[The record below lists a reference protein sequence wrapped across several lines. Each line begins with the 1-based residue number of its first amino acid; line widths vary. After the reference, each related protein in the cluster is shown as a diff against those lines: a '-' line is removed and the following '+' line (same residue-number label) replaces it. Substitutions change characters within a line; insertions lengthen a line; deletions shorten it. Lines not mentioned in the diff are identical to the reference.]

1 MSEAE
6 NSTRSTASMTG
17 QPMRVQPAP
26 IRTAQGGPEAGGRGF
41 GSAEFIGIGLTLV
54 WGLLV
59 GGFFLLIPE
68 GEAAFDPIIFTM
80 TLFAVFMPVA
90 LIWVGITAA
99 RNARIMREES
109 TRLTAAVDALRSS
122 YVSQAQGERPDA
134 RSGAVERK
142 LDELV
147 TAQRNSEAAL
157 ARIAS
162 RAGLAAE
169 VPLPGK
175 PALSRPEPAP
185 EAEAQPTFDLGT
197 PAVTGAAPISV
208 EEFTR
213 ALNFPENEKD
223 KAGFAALRKALRDPT
238 ISGLV
243 HSAQDVLTLLSED
256 GIYMDDLTPEPARPA
271 VWRKFGEGR
280 RGEEIAGMD
289 GVRDRS
295 CLALTSGR
303 MRADPIF
310 RDAAHHFLRKF
321 DQTFAAFAETASD
334 TEILSVSETRTARA
348 FMLLGKA
355 SGTFD

>member
-1 MSEAE
+1 
-6 NSTRSTASMTG
+6 MT
-17 QPMRVQPAP
+17 QQPVRLEPAPMRS
-26 IRTAQGGPEAGGRGF
+26 AQGAASEPARGF
-41 GSAEFIGIGLTLV
+41 GSAEFIGIGLTLL

-59 GGFFLLIPE
+59 GSFFLLVPGGDE
-68 GEAAFDPIIFTM
+68 GFDPIIFVM
-80 TLFAVFMPVA
+80 TLFAIFMPVA
-90 LIWVGITAA
+90 LIWIGVSAA
-99 RNARIMREES
+99 KSSKIMREES
-109 TRLTAAVDALRSS
+109 ARLTAAVDALRSS
-122 YVSQAQGERPDA
+122 YVSSASGERTDPRA
-134 RSGAVERK
+134 SAVERK
-142 LDELV
+142 LEELV
-147 TAQRNSEAAL
+147 TAQRNAEAAL
-157 ARIAS
+157 SRIAS

-175 PALSRPEPAP
+175 PALSRPEPVP
-185 EAEAQPTFDLGT
+185 EAEAQPAFDLGT

-256 GIYMDDLTPEPARPA
+256 GIYMDDLSPAPARPA
-271 VWRKFGEGR
+271 VWRKFGQGR

-310 RDAAHHFLRKF
+310 RDAVHHFLRKF
-321 DQTFAAFAETASD
+321 DQTFAAFSETASD
-334 TEILSVSETRTARA
+334 TEIIAVSETRTARA
-348 FMLLGKA
+348 FMLLGKV

>member
-1 MSEAE
+1 MNAVSEHDK
-6 NSTRSTASMTG
+6 SQSGGT
-17 QPMRVQPAP
+17 PF
-26 IRTAQGGPEAGGRGF
+26 RTPQGKQDDGAGPRF
-41 GSAEFIGIGLTLV
+41 GTVEFIGLGLTVLWLV
-54 WGLLV
+54 ATAV
-59 GGFFLLIPE
+59 IFLTAPD
-68 GEAAFDPIIFTM
+68 EAGSGFDPLTFVM
-80 TLFAVFMPVA
+80 VLLAVFMPIA
-90 LIWVGITAA
+90 LIWIGIGTARA
-99 RNARIMREES
+99 SKTMREES
-109 TRLTAAVDALRSS
+109 ARLTAAVDALRHS
-122 YVSQAQGERPDA
+122 YVSQQQGSSPEL
-134 RSGAVERK
+134 RSGVERK

-147 TAQRNSEAAL
+147 TAQRNAEAAL

-162 RAGLAAE
+162 RAGIAAE

-175 PALSRPEPAP
+175 PALSRPEPAAASQADV
-185 EAEAQPTFDLGT
+185 EPTLDLGAA
-197 PAVTGAAPISV
+197 PAPAGDPISV

-223 KAGFAALRKALRDPT
+223 KAGFAALRKALREPQ
-238 ISGLV
+238 IAGLI

-271 VWRKFGEGR
+271 VWRKFGQGQ
-280 RGEEIAGMD
+280 RGEAIAGMD

-310 RDAAHHFLRKF
+310 RDAVHHFLRKF

-334 TEILSVSETRTARA
+334 TEILAVSETRTARA
-348 FMLLGKA
+348 FMLLGKV

>member
-1 MSEAE
+1 MSDTE
-6 NSTRSTASMTG
+6 NKLTTG
-17 QPMRVQPAP
+17 TGAPFRTPQGARDEPA
-26 IRTAQGGPEAGGRGF
+26 GPRF
-41 GSAEFIGIGLTLV
+41 GSADFIGIGLTVLWIV
-54 WGLLV
+54 AA
-59 GGFFLLIPE
+59 GGFFLLVPSDE
-68 GEAAFDPIIFTM
+68 TSFDPLMFVM
-80 TLFAVFMPVA
+80 TLFAVFMPIA
-90 LIWVGITAA
+90 LIWIAIGSAKS
-99 RNARIMREES
+99 ARIMRDES
-109 TRLTAAVDALRSS
+109 ARLTAAVDALRHS
-122 YVSQAQGERPDA
+122 YVSQQQSPGSEVVR
-134 RSGAVERK
+134 GGMERK
-142 LDELV
+142 IDELV

-185 EAEAQPTFDLGT
+185 AALTEAQPTFDLG
-197 PAVTGAAPISV
+197 AAPVPQGDPISV

-223 KAGFAALRKALRDPT
+223 KAGFAALRKALRDPK
-238 ISGLV
+238 IAGLI

-271 VWRKFGEGR
+271 VWRKFGQGQ
-280 RGEEIAGMD
+280 RGEAISGMD

-310 RDAAHHFLRKF
+310 RDAVHHFLRKF

-348 FMLLGKA
+348 FMLLGKV

>member
-1 MSEAE
+1 MSDAE
-6 NSTRSTASMTG
+6 ESTSTTHPPAPPAPFRTRQGS
-17 QPMRVQPAP
+17 QPAP
-26 IRTAQGGPEAGGRGF
+26 TGGF
-41 GSAEFIGIGLTLV
+41 GSAEMIGLGLTLL
-54 WGLLV
+54 WGLIV
-59 GGFFLLIPE
+59 GGFFLLVPSGE
-68 GEAAFDPIIFTM
+68 GGFDPIVFVM

-90 LIWVGITAA
+90 LVWIGVSTAKA
-99 RNARIMREES
+99 SRIMREES
-109 TRLTAAVDALRSS
+109 ARLTAAVDALRSS
-122 YVSQAQGERPDA
+122 YVSQRQPGQDG
-134 RSGAVERK
+134 RSTAVERK
-142 LDELV
+142 LEELV
-147 TAQRNSEAAL
+147 TAQRNAEAAL

-175 PALSRPEPAP
+175 PALSRPEPRP
-185 EAEAQPTFDLGT
+185 EADAQPAFDLGT
-197 PAVTGAAPISV
+197 PAVTGADPISV

-223 KAGFAALRKALRDPT
+223 KAGFAALRKALRDPK

-256 GIYMDDLTPEPARPA
+256 GIYMDDLSPAPARPA
-271 VWRKFGEGR
+271 VWRKFGQGR
-280 RGEEIAGMD
+280 RGEEISGMD

-310 RDAAHHFLRKF
+310 RDAVHHFLRKF
-321 DQTFAAFAETASD
+321 DQTFAVFAETASD
-334 TEILSVSETRTARA
+334 TEIIAVTETRTARA
-348 FMLLGKA
+348 FMLLGKV

>member
-1 MSEAE
+1 MSDAE
-6 NSTRSTASMTG
+6 ESTSTTHP
-17 QPMRVQPAP
+17 PMRPAP
-26 IRTAQGGPEAGGRGF
+26 MPLRSAQGAHEAGGGF
-41 GSAEFIGIGLTLV
+41 GSGEVIGLGLTLL
-54 WGLLV
+54 WGLMV
-59 GGFFLLIPE
+59 GGFFLLVPE
-68 GEAAFDPIIFTM
+68 GDGAFDPITFVM
-80 TLFAVFMPVA
+80 VLFAIFMPVA
-90 LIWVGITAA
+90 LIWIGVAA
-99 RNARIMREES
+99 AKSSRIMREES
-109 TRLTAAVDALRSS
+109 ARLRAAVDALRSS
-122 YVSQAQGERPDA
+122 YVTQSQGGASEG
-134 RSGAVERK
+134 RSSPIERK
-142 LDELV
+142 LEELV
-147 TAQRNSEAAL
+147 TAQRNAEAAL

-175 PALSRPEPAP
+175 PALSRPEPAA

-197 PAVTGAAPISV
+197 PATSSGDPISV

-223 KAGFAALRKALRDPT
+223 KAGFAALRKALREPK

-256 GIYMDDLTPEPARPA
+256 GIYMDDLSPAPARPA
-271 VWRKFGEGR
+271 VWRRFGKGL
-280 RGEEIAGMD
+280 RGEAIAGMD

-295 CLALTSGR
+295 CLALTAGR

-310 RDAAHHFLRKF
+310 RDAVHHFLRKF

-334 TEILSVSETRTARA
+334 TEIIAVSETRTARA
-348 FMLLGKA
+348 FMLLGKV

>member
-1 MSEAE
+1 VSEDE
-6 NSTRSTASMTG
+6 ISTE
-17 QPMRVQPAP
+17 VQG
-26 IRTAQGGPEAGGRGF
+26 TAQPGPATFRTPQGQGELRERAGF
-41 GSAEFIGIGLTLV
+41 GASELIGIGLTLV

-59 GGFFLLIPE
+59 GAFFLVVPE
-68 GEAAFDPIIFTM
+68 SGLQFDPLIFVM

-90 LIWVGITAA
+90 LIWIGVSAA
-99 RNARIMREES
+99 RSSRIMREES
-109 TRLTAAVDALRSS
+109 ARLTAAVDALRSS
-122 YVSQAQGERPDA
+122 YVSQKQTHGMEVR
-134 RSGAVERK
+134 GGGVERK
-142 LDELV
+142 LEELV
-147 TAQRNSEAAL
+147 TAQRNAEAAL

-175 PALSRPEPAP
+175 PALSRPEPSA
-185 EAEAQPTFDLGT
+185 AGDSQSTFDLGT
-197 PAVTGAAPISV
+197 PALAGSEPISV

-223 KAGFAALRKALRDPT
+223 RAGFAALRKALRDPT

-256 GIYMDDLTPEPARPA
+256 GIYMDDLSPEPARPA
-271 VWRKFGEGR
+271 VWRRFGQGA
-280 RGEEIAGMD
+280 RGEEVAGM
-289 GVRDRS
+289 GAVKDRS
-295 CLALTSGR
+295 CLALTAGR

-321 DQTFAAFAETASD
+321 DQTFSAFSETASD
-334 TEILSVSETRTARA
+334 TEILAVTETRTARA
-348 FMLLGKA
+348 FMLLGKV